1 MRAIIQR
8 VKESR
13 VVVDGKV
20 VGQIGK
26 GLNIL
31 LGVGKGDTEED
42 IKKLV
47 KKILNLRIFE
57 NEEGKFHYSLL
68 DIGGEVLVVSQF
80 TLYANVKKGRRP
92 SFEEA
97 EEPKR
102 AKELYE
108 KFVEE
113 IKSYG
118 VKVETGI
125 FGAMMDVYILNWG
138 PVTIIVDSK
147 EIK

>member
-1 MRAIIQR
+1 MRAVIQR
-8 VKESR
+8 VKESW
-13 VVVDGKV
+13 VKVDGKV
-20 VGQIGK
+20 VGKIGE

-42 IKKLV
+42 IKKLSQ
-47 KKILNLRIFE
+47 KILNLRIFE
-57 NEEGKFHYSLL
+57 DEKGKFQYSVL
-68 DIGGEVLVVSQF
+68 DIKGEILVISQF

-97 EEPKR
+97 EKPER

-113 IKSYG
+113 LKKSG
-118 VKVETGI
+118 LKVETGI
-125 FGAMMDVYILNWG
+125 FGAMMEVYILNWG
-138 PVTIIVDSK
+138 PVTIVMDSK
-147 EIK
+147 EL